1 MGGSIGKIVGVALA
15 PVTGGASLA
24 WSHQQ
29 SKAEKAAKQA
39 AAAQAAA
46 AQAAQAQ
53 ALINEQ
59 KNAENTAKAQ
69 ATASRRA
76 AHANDTK
83 TVYTTALGAASD
95 DSTLKKKTL
104 LGS

>member
-29 SKAEKAAKQA
+29 SKAEKAAK
-39 AAAQAAA
+39 QAAA

>member
-1 MGGSIGKIVGVALA
+1 MGSVGKIVGIALA
-15 PVTGGASLA
+15 PVTGGASLV
-24 WSHQQ
+24 WSNQQ
-29 SKAEKAAKQA
+29 SKAEKAAK
-39 AAAQAAA
+39 QAAA

-59 KNAENTAKAQ
+59 KNAESTAKAQ

>member
-1 MGGSIGKIVGVALA
+1 MGGSVGKIVGVALA

-29 SKAEKAAKQA
+29 SKAEKAAK
-39 AAAQAAA
+39 QAAA

>member
-1 MGGSIGKIVGVALA
+1 MGSIGNIVGWALA
-15 PVTGGASLA
+15 LPTGGASLVWA
-24 WSHQQ
+24 NQQ
-29 SKAEKAAKQA
+29 DKAAQAAKQA
-39 AAAQAAA
+39 QK
-46 AQAAQAQ
+46 QTVMQQQ

-59 KNAENTAKAQ
+59 KNAESTAKAQ

-76 AHANDTK
+76 VHANDTK
-83 TVYTTALGAASD
+83 TIYSTALGAASD

>member
-1 MGGSIGKIVGVALA
+1 MGSVGKIFSSAVNAVSLG
-15 PVTGGASLA
+15 TIDIGGNNS
-24 WSHQQ
+24 
-29 SKAEKAAKQA
+29 AEKAAK
-39 AAAQAAA
+39 

-59 KNAENTAKAQ
+59 KNAEKTAKAQ

>member
-1 MGGSIGKIVGVALA
+1 MGSVGKIFSSAVNAI
-15 PVTGGASLA
+15 SLGTIDIGDN
-24 WSHQQ
+24 S
-29 SKAEKAAKQA
+29 AEKAAK
-39 AAAQAAA
+39 

-59 KNAENTAKAQ
+59 KNAESTAKAQ